1 MTVRSTVDDSI
12 FNYCLKT
19 TYLVSGRGVPE
30 MALLKKQYHSST
42 QTMLKTG
49 SLVIL
54 LATTSLSVSSAQTVV
69 IGGSNSRPVTVNM
82 PSAYGAQQGY
92 VLQRRQSPFARSTV
106 AAAPVQTA
114 PSTDFSKS
122 AEIRYGDE
130 VIKLVPPGSQPKR
143 KKKPVTAKATPKVKP
158 ASEPK
163 PETAVAKAAP
173 QKTAPVTKVDK
184 VAEPAPAPAAPK
196 SEPKVAAAEPAP
208 AAPMPKAEQPEVKT
222 APEVKAEPK
231 VTAKTEP
238 EVVAKA
244 APEAPKEQDVA
255 PQPVDIK
262 PKVEEAPKA
271 AEPEKEMQVASVEP
285 KQTTEPVAAPT
296 KKAEAKQAFDDE
308 DVKQILFEDG
318 ATELPSTANAKLEA
332 LAKSLADSND
342 RIQLV
347 AYANAS
353 SNGTAR
359 RLSLGRALVIRSKL
373 MDLGV
378 PNNKIEVRA
387 LGKPTDSS
395 PADRVDLKL
404 VAR

>member
-1 MTVRSTVDDSI
+1 
-12 FNYCLKT
+12 
-19 TYLVSGRGVPE
+19 
-30 MALLKKQYHSST
+30 MALLRRQYHPST
-42 QTMLKTG
+42 RTMLKTG

-82 PSAYGAQQGY
+82 PSAYGTQQGY
-92 VLQRRQSPFARSTV
+92 DLQWRQSPFAKSTV

-114 PSTDFSKS
+114 PSTDFSKG
-122 AEIRYGDE
+122 AEIRYGEE

-143 KKKPVTAKATPKVKP
+143 RAKPVVAKAVPKAKP
-158 ASEPK
+158 AAEPK
-163 PETAVAKAAP
+163 QETAVAKAEP
-173 QKTAPVTKVDK
+173 TKPAPVIKVEK
-184 VAEPAPAPAAPK
+184 VAEPVPAPVMPK
-196 SEPKVAAAEPAP
+196 PELKVAAAEPAP
-208 AAPMPKAEQPEVKT
+208 AAPMPKAEKPEMV
-222 APEVKAEPK
+222 AKAEP
-231 VTAKTEP
+231 V
-238 EVVAKA
+238 
-244 APEAPKEQDVA
+244 APKEPEA
-255 PQPVDIK
+255 INQPVDIT
-262 PKVEEAPKA
+262 PKVEEAVKA
-271 AEPEKEMQVASVEP
+271 PEPDTEIQVAAVEP
-285 KQTTEPVAAPT
+285 KQTTEPAAAAT
-296 KKAEAKQAFDDE
+296 KQAEPTQTSENE
-308 DVKQILFEDG
+308 DVKQILFANGE
-318 ATELPSTANAKLEA
+318 TELPSTANAKLEA
-332 LAKSLADSND
+332 LAKSLADNND